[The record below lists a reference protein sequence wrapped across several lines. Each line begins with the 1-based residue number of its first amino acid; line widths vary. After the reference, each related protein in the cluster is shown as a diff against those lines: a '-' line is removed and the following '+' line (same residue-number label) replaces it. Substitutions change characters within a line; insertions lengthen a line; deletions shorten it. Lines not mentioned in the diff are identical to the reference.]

1 MTDPNNGAPAP
12 QYPASNGTPDA
23 NNPAEP
29 NTAAPQYG
37 APAPAYGQLS
47 GNPYGQPA
55 YGQEQP
61 TQPNPAYSQPHGQ
74 PAGAQSAPA
83 YGQPAYGQPN
93 GNPYGQPDGAYGQV
107 PPTYNAYPAPAAATG
122 TNAVPL
128 NKPYYGCSFQE
139 AFLRFWKK
147 YVVFKG
153 RASRSEF
160 WWWMLASFAIQVVL
174 ANLVDVSNDH
184 LSFLSSLW
192 SLAILVPS
200 IALSVRRLH
209 DINKSGWWLAIF
221 YGAVFAGA
229 ILMIVGGG
237 AALFGALSVW
247 GSPSDSG
254 YYATAA
260 AGSLGILFIGA
271 IIAAAAGIVYIVFMA
286 LPSKPEGARFDTVP
300 DHHR

>member
-12 QYPASNGTPDA
+12 QYPASNGTPDT

-29 NTAAPQYG
+29 NTVAPQYG

-61 TQPNPAYSQPHGQ
+61 TQPNPAYSQPYGQ

-107 PPTYNAYPAPAAATG
+107 PPTYNAYPAPAAATD

-192 SLAILVPS
+192 SLSILVPS

-260 AGSLGILFIGA
+260 AGSLG
-271 IIAAAAGIVYIVFMA
+271 
-286 LPSKPEGARFDTVP
+286 SCSSAR
-300 DHHR
+300 

>member
-61 TQPNPAYSQPHGQ
+61 TQPNPAYSQPYGQ

-122 TNAVPL
+122 TNAVPAEQAL
-128 NKPYYGCSFQE
+128 LRVLLPGGIP
-139 AFLRFWKK
+139 AFLEEVRG
-147 YVVFKG
+147 VQG
-153 RASRSEF
+153 PRIPQR
-160 WWWMLASFAIQVVL
+160 
-174 ANLVDVSNDH
+174 
-184 LSFLSSLW
+184 
-192 SLAILVPS
+192 ILV
-200 IALSVRRLH
+200 V
-209 DINKSGWWLAIF
+209 D
-221 YGAVFAGA
+221 AGQ
-229 ILMIVGGG
+229 LCH
-237 AALFGALSVW
+237 S
-247 GSPSDSG
+247 SR
-254 YYATAA
+254 
-260 AGSLGILFIGA
+260 AG
-271 IIAAAAGIVYIVFMA
+271 
-286 LPSKPEGARFDTVP
+286 KPRGCLQ
-300 DHHR
+300 

>member
-107 PPTYNAYPAPAAATG
+107 PPTYNAYPASAAATD

-147 YVVFKG
+147 YVVFRG

-174 ANLVDVSNDH
+174 STLVDASNDH

-209 DINKSGWWLAIF
+209 DINKPGWWLAIF

-229 ILMIVGGG
+229 ILMIV
-237 AALFGALSVW
+237 AALHSSA
-247 GSPSDSG
+247 PSEPG
-254 YYATAA
+254 EAPLTAA
-260 AGSLGILFIGA
+260 TMPQPQR
-271 IIAAAAGIVYIVFMA
+271 VA
-286 LPSKPEGARFDTVP
+286 LASCSSAR
-300 DHHR
+300 